1 MERIRSFLG
10 ENWLPL
16 LFGALIVLGTSI
28 VVPILYST
36 KDRSVPLKERTYQW
50 QSAGVTLLRSEG
62 RFGEISALLIDS
74 FDQIFL
80 LDRTFGQILLFQPDK
95 EAENLQI
102 LLSNRSGLKSPEDF
116 SLDIEKNF
124 YIADTGNNR
133 IVRFTPS
140 SVGNEGQQATLLD
153 QLNGPR
159 SVSVDLLGSLLYIAE
174 WGNDRIL
181 RYNFRT
187 KEIDL
192 RLPSSFNG
200 DRRGLFVA
208 PLSIRFDSFDQT
220 LLIAQENCF
229 NVVRWDLK
237 RGEWTLAAGS
247 SNGDLNGT
255 SRTLFNQIC
264 SIFADQLGHS
274 YVVDCLNERIQ
285 MFERDLAK
293 GRTIAGVI
301 QAPGNNS
308 YLFSHPTSIALDSKF
323 NLYVA
328 DSLNYRIQFFLNR
341 HS

>member
-1 MERIRSFLG
+1 M
-10 ENWLPL
+10 
-16 LFGALIVLGTSI
+16 IVLGTAI

-36 KDRSVPLKERTYQW
+36 KDRSVPLKERSFQW

-74 FDQIFL
+74 FDQLFL
-80 LDRTFGQILLFQPDK
+80 LDRTCGQILLFHRDK
-95 EAENLQI
+95 ETENLQI
-102 LLSNRSGLKSPEDF
+102 RLSNNSGLTVSEDF
-116 SLDIEKNF
+116 SLDNEKNF
-124 YIADTGNNR
+124 YLADTGNHR

-140 SVGNEGQQATLLD
+140 STGNEGQQVALLD
-153 QLNGPR
+153 HLNGPR
-159 SVSVDLLGSLLYIAE
+159 SVSVDLRESLLYIAE

-181 RYNFRT
+181 RYNLRT

-200 DRRGLFVA
+200 DRRGVLVA

-229 NVVRWDLK
+229 NVVQWNLT
-237 RGEWTLAAGS
+237 RGEWLLVAGS

-264 SIFADQLGHS
+264 SIFTDQLGYT
-274 YVVDCLNERIQ
+274 YVVDCLNERIH
-285 MFERDLAK
+285 MFESDLAK

-301 QAPGNNS
+301 QAAGNNS
-308 YLFSHPTSIALDSKF
+308 YLFSHPTSIAFDSKF

-341 HS
+341 HFSSRSVPKEKKT